1 MTSKYIQLYDEQR
14 QQDLTYS
21 KRILKDNA
29 VTCELIMWVEAC
41 AGTVLTP
48 LTLLTLGKLSAPYD
62 PTSEE
67 LIKTPQLPQ
76 SSCEA

>member
-1 MTSKYIQLYDEQR
+1 MYV
-14 QQDLTYS
+14 
-21 KRILKDNA
+21 NHVA
-29 VTCELIMWVEAC
+29 AC
-41 AGTVLTP
+41 AGTVLTL

-67 LIKTPQLPQ
+67 LIKTLQLPQ

>member
-1 MTSKYIQLYDEQR
+1 M
-14 QQDLTYS
+14 
-21 KRILKDNA
+21 
-29 VTCELIMWVEAC
+29 TCELIVWVDVC

-48 LTLLTLGKLSAPYD
+48 LTLLTLGKLFAPYD

-76 SSCEA
+76 SSCTA

>member
-1 MTSKYIQLYDEQR
+1 MQDNTMTC
-14 QQDLTYS
+14 
-21 KRILKDNA
+21 
-29 VTCELIMWVEAC
+29 VLIVWVEAC

-67 LIKTPQLPQ
+67 LIKTLQLPQ

>member
-1 MTSKYIQLYDEQR
+1 MVQENT
-14 QQDLTYS
+14 
-21 KRILKDNA
+21 
-29 VTCELIMWVEAC
+29 VTCELVMLVEAC

>member
-1 MTSKYIQLYDEQR
+1 MNTHRTRTAGPHIQCR
-14 QQDLTYS
+14 
-21 KRILKDNA
+21 RIVQENTM
-29 VTCELIMWVEAC
+29 TCELIMWVEAC
-41 AGTVLTP
+41 HGTVLTP

>member
-1 MTSKYIQLYDEQR
+1 MLREGR
-14 QQDLTYS
+14 QENS
-21 KRILKDNA
+21 M
-29 VTCELIMWVEAC
+29 TCELIIWVEAC

-67 LIKTPQLPQ
+67 QIKNPQLPQ
-76 SSCEA
+76 SSCKA